1 MTDTYTDIR
10 DERID
15 ALTNAAILTDT
26 QIRLAFAPENPKTR
40 IMALKHDIRQKQV
53 DLLGVKCSRGS
64 VHLQIK
70 SGFGR
75 ERHIELTIPELL
87 LVQAL
92 ADKFVMELPSASG
105 SEAIEEGR

>member
-1 MTDTYTDIR
+1 MTDTDIR

-15 ALTNAAILTDT
+15 ALTSAAILTDT
-26 QIRLAFAPENPKTR
+26 QIRLAFAPENPKSR
-40 IMALKHDIRQKQV
+40 ITALKKDARQSDI
-53 DLLGVKCSRGS
+53 DLLSVQCSRGS

-87 LVQAL
+87 LIQAL
-92 ADKFVMELPSASG
+92 MDQFVMGLPAASAST
-105 SEAIEEGR
+105 AIEEGEA